1 MSSKRKPTDRTQ
13 PSRGFKTSRSSGRP
27 TPVTSIL
34 LDAFVIAEFAT
45 NQEDMD
51 EVHILLQS
59 SEVPDMPTP
68 VMRFK
73 GPDTLGFFIEELI
86 AYRRAVWPDASDPN
100 FDARVL
106 PADDD
111 DE

>member
-1 MSSKRKPTDRTQ
+1 MSKRKPTDRTQ
-13 PSRGFKTSRSSGRP
+13 PRGFESSRRRMGRE
-27 TPVTSIL
+27 TPAVTIP
-34 LDAFVIAEFAT
+34 LDSFVIAEFAT
-45 NQEDMD
+45 NHVDTD
-51 EVHILLQS
+51 EVHLLLQS
-59 SEVPDMPTP
+59 SAISDMPTP

-86 AYRRAVWPDASDPN
+86 AYRRSVWPDASDPN

-111 DE
+111 E